1 MAMHRDDP
9 TTVSHESSPAARGGA
24 GSYIEGEL
32 GAFYLLALLADI
44 EPRGLPGARIQ
55 RVRYQGVDQ
64 GFSLDDLVIHGTSNA
79 GEILLEIQ
87 SKRTIS
93 FAPKDT
99 VFEEVC
105 RQIAR
110 NTAQDVPEDR
120 HRLAVA
126 TQRTSRAISGPYQDV
141 LEWARKAAAGA
152 EFFSRL
158 AAKGVSG
165 LDMRKFAGTFR
176 ANLVAAGVADDDNAI
191 WRFVR
196 RFLILEFD
204 FESSAPLA
212 RTHGLV
218 VARQILAPGDTPRAE
233 ALWSNL
239 IEISLERA
247 KAGGF
252 VERAELRGLL
262 SDRGFRLSGDRN
274 FSVARLKLAER
285 SRQALA
291 EIGTSVAGVQ
301 LPRLKAIEAL
311 DLALDQ
317 HRFVEI
323 SGGPGVGKS
332 AVLKHAAERIA
343 SQANVLV
350 LDPVSTPEGG
360 WAALAQTL
368 DLQATAREFLGDLAT
383 SGGAVIF
390 IDSLEMFTSPAR
402 RRTVNDLLREVAA
415 IEGLLIVATSRPEYR
430 VDGDDWLAPELASLL
445 GPIHAVVVGE
455 LDDDEVE
462 TLRQH
467 APELRELLAPGHAAA
482 AIVRNLYRLSR
493 LLKVPSTTTIRS
505 EAALA
510 SHWWQTADSVEPSD
524 RRAAQRLMAD
534 LADAALAGG
543 NAIEVRDDSP
553 ARNHL
558 LRSQTLTEPRRDHLR
573 FYHDVLRDWAVG
585 ARLHED
591 PDGFNALDLGVPASA
606 KVARGVEF
614 AGRFALETADGS
626 QWLALLERLSA
637 DGSHSS
643 WRRQVL
649 LAIVRSELSVMLL
662 ERCSAALL
670 ARDGALLVELC
681 VAVTAVETMS
691 PADMARDLTGESATW
706 ASSLPKAIRVPTTAS
721 ASRLMDWC
729 VRHSAEIPLQA
740 IAPVVKLVQALYLL
754 VTGAPRLAASIA
766 GMLFCW
772 LRQLDE
778 PDADVL
784 IPPGTTPLR
793 IDRRSMVSELRAV
806 SLLLSAYAPEQTK
819 AYLRA
824 VAAENDGFK
833 FKEIRPFS
841 ATIARVAPQELADL
855 VAASLI
861 EPQDRRSQ
869 AGRRRDQALS
879 FNDGDYLPP
888 SPAQTPF
895 LDLLEAAPA
904 VGLDLVRK
912 LVDEAVAFRSG
923 YADPEATGFL
933 LAFDDGP
940 RFFPWTH
947 TYLWSRDQARE
958 YSVASALM
966 ALEAWGHDRVEAG
979 EQLDA
984 VIADILGAD
993 GSCAAY
999 LLVAIDLLLSHW
1011 PASRELL
1018 VPFIAS
1024 PELLAADRGRAGHDP
1039 PSTLGFGVAQE
1050 PGGRIRLADLQAKRS
1065 RGVALERFLL
1075 GYLRDDE
1082 ASRRVRT
1089 LLQKAVVRTGPYA
1102 AHADF
1107 GDPGFMGTYA
1117 LNVLDERNWVA
1128 VGDRREYRSPPAEA
1142 EHLARLDEFHSDR
1155 RRSIEIESKIQLAI
1169 HDLAHANAAVA
1180 RESVEFANGELPD
1193 DTDSDV
1199 LRSRS
1204 TRLAATAMLAA
1215 RDGDDALL
1223 DEHEDWVREVVR
1235 LTLSQEGDSF
1245 RTSSSALAYNPQ
1257 ALSVLALIHLWR
1269 RRGRNSDR
1277 DALLRAATRQDRC
1290 AVPAFLAALDVIA
1303 GTDAR
1308 LLKSAARAAFATS
1321 RWRYSPW
1328 DEDKAEAARY
1338 GREKENVDRLAV
1350 DAETVWLDGSSEP
1363 VWPAFPEEEPILRQH
1378 TRVRSPRSAGT
1389 DNPEDAAS
1397 PRRIPEA
1404 SVHVDTQVVALWLN
1418 LLADNGVARE
1428 WHSEI
1433 VGAYAIWSAR
1443 KNGFGHPPDVEAD
1456 REPMEWNNVFY
1467 VLVANELMDA
1477 GDDRF
1482 DELLAQIEGLPDRS
1496 FGDVSEIVLH
1506 AADVCYF
1513 NDVSRSPER
1522 AVELRRRLVAR
1533 ASKLRYWNRD
1543 PRPGDLSVDR
1553 DTGGVVAKLLLNTH
1567 NLIGG
1572 TTSYLVPAVF
1582 DRIDPILEVLR
1593 PFVRGGPTPFV
1604 ALCTMNMLLVAPRVR
1619 HLDFLLHAA
1628 EEWLERLPTDIGMWV
1643 ELGIGRRLVGW
1654 LNTAAEEDSSLLTH
1668 AHPMRNRIDSIVG
1681 QLVKLGVPGSYDF
1694 ESIVEQSS

>member
-1 MAMHRDDP
+1 MHRDDP
-9 TTVSHESSPAARGGA
+9 TAVSPESSPAARGGA

-64 GFSLDDLVIHGTSNA
+64 GFSLDDLVIHGTSHA
-79 GEILLEIQ
+79 GEMLLEIQ

-105 RQIAR
+105 RQVAR
-110 NTAQDVPEDR
+110 NTAQDIPEDR

-141 LEWARKAAAGA
+141 LEWARKAATGA

-165 LDMRKFAGTFR
+165 LDMRKFSGTFR
-176 ANLVAAGVADDDNAI
+176 TNLVSAGVADDDNAI
-191 WRFVR
+191 WRFFR

-212 RTHGLV
+212 RTHGLF

-239 IEISLERA
+239 IEISIERA

-262 SDRGFRLSGDRN
+262 SGRGFRLSGDRN
-274 FSVARLKLAER
+274 FSAARLRLAER

-291 EIGTSVAGVQ
+291 EIGNSVAGVQ

-368 DLQATAREFLGDLAT
+368 DLQATAREFLADLAT
-383 SGGAVIF
+383 GGGAVIF
-390 IDSLEMFTSPAR
+390 IDSLDMFTSPAR

-415 IEGLLIVATSRPEYR
+415 IEGLLIVATSRPGYR
-430 VDGDDWLAPELASLL
+430 VEGDDWLAPELASLL

-505 EAALA
+505 EVALA

-614 AGRFALETADGS
+614 AGRFALETADAS
-626 QWLALLERLSA
+626 QWLALLERLSV

-649 LAIVRSELSVMLL
+649 LAIVRSELSVILL

-670 ARDGALLVELC
+670 ARDGALLTELC
-681 VAVTAVETMS
+681 VAVTGVETMS

-706 ASSLPKAIRVPTTAS
+706 AASLPKAIRVPTTAS
-721 ASRLMDWC
+721 VSRLMDWC
-729 VRHSAEIPLQA
+729 LRHSAEIPLQA

-766 GMLFCW
+766 GMLFGW

-778 PDADVL
+778 PDADIL
-784 IPPGTTPLR
+784 IPVGTTPLR
-793 IDRRSMVSELRAV
+793 IDRRSMFSELRAV

-824 VAAENDGFK
+824 VAEDNDGFK
-833 FKEIRPFS
+833 FREIRPFS

-861 EPQDRRSQ
+861 EPQDRRKHT
-869 AGRRRDQALS
+869 GRRRDQAFS
-879 FNDGDYLPP
+879 FNDADYLPP

-912 LVDEAVAFRSG
+912 LVDEAVAFRSCHG
-923 YADPEATGFL
+923 DPEASGIS
-933 LAFDDGP
+933 LALDDGS
-940 RFFPWTH
+940 RFFPWTQ

-966 ALEAWGHDRVEAG
+966 SLEAWGHGRVEVG

-1039 PSTLGFGVAQE
+1039 MSTLGFGVAQE

-1065 RGVALERFLL
+1065 RGVALERFLP

-1107 GDPGFMGTYA
+1107 GDPGFMGAYA

-1142 EHLARLDEFHSDR
+1142 EHLARLDGYHSSR
-1155 RRSIEIESKIQLAI
+1155 RRSVAIESKIQLAI
-1169 HDLAHANAAVA
+1169 HDVARANAAVA
-1180 RESVEFANGELPD
+1180 RESVEFANGDLPD

-1204 TRLAATAMLAA
+1204 ARLSATAMLAA

-1223 DEHEDWVREVVR
+1223 DENEDWVREVIR

-1245 RTSSSALAYNPQ
+1245 RTSSSSLAYNPQ
-1257 ALSVLALIHLWR
+1257 ALSVLALIHLWH

-1277 DALLRAATRQDRC
+1277 DALLRAAMRQDRC

-1303 GTDAR
+1303 GTNPR

-1321 RWRYSPW
+1321 RWRYSSW
-1328 DEDKAEAARY
+1328 DEDRAEAARY
-1338 GREKENVDRLAV
+1338 GREKEGVDRLALE
-1350 DAETVWLDGSSEP
+1350 AETVWLDGSSEP

-1397 PRRIPEA
+1397 LRRIPEA
-1404 SVHVDTQVVALWLN
+1404 SVYVDTQVVALWLN
-1418 LLADNGVARE
+1418 LLAGKGVARE

-1443 KNGFGHPPDVEAD
+1443 KNGLGHPPDVEVE
-1456 REPMEWNNVFY
+1456 REPMEWNSVFY

-1496 FGDVSEIVLH
+1496 FGHVSEIVLH

-1553 DTGGVVAKLLLNTH
+1553 DIGGVVAKLLLNTH

-1628 EEWLERLPTDIGMWV
+1628 EEWLDRLPTDIGMWV
-1643 ELGIGRRLVGW
+1643 ELGIGRWLVEW
-1654 LNTAAEEDSSLLTH
+1654 LNIAAEEDSSLLMQ
-1668 AHPMRNRIDSIVG
+1668 AHPMRNRIDGIVG

-1694 ESIVEQSS
+1694 ERIVEQSG